1 MELIKDNGKFW
12 EDNIDDFKKKLVQKI
27 KMKKYNIMFKIYPI
41 IKKYYKIIKFVV
53 KICYYKNLT
62 DSYTPLQALLN
73 IKMTKSSNNSYL
85 SSKIFVFI
93 LTSLRAID
101 YYNRENLLSSIL
113 TRDKDLVDNAP
124 LPREN
129 PSLKNC
135 NIKQNK
141 CPLCFNNY
149 KEPTCLEE
157 NGLIF
162 CYDCIYNDLEYQ
174 RNNNA
179 EKLLCPITKLKL
191 RHGFNSL
198 TKLRL

>member
-1 MELIKDNGKFW
+1 MI
-12 EDNIDDFKKKLVQKI
+12 
-27 KMKKYNIMFKIYPI
+27 
-41 IKKYYKIIKFVV
+41 
-53 KICYYKNLT
+53 
-62 DSYTPLQALLN
+62 
-73 IKMTKSSNNSYL
+73 KSSNNSYL

-129 PSLKNC
+129 SSLKNC
-135 NIKQNK
+135 KIKQSK
-141 CPLCFNNY
+141 CPLCFNKY

-162 CYDCIYNDLEYQ
+162 CYDCIYNNLEYQ

-179 EKLLCPITKLKL
+179 EKLICPITKLKL

-198 TKLRL
+198 IKLRL